1 MKALIPLLLATLAST
16 PALAGGSTGGGNTV
30 NHQLVEDYAVTDS
43 AAEIPDFSQL
53 DRYLHV
59 ISDRIP
65 GCGNELHQ
73 IAYPD
78 PNNVDGVVWYLIP
91 AKISQ
96 LPSSV
101 SGLDFSSDQPAKQSD
116 KEIFLSAT
124 EIEGLSPQSRGEL
137 YLHEVLMMNQ
147 ADKDGE
153 AVRKLMIYLK
163 RTNYS
168 PSDQSLKNVMG
179 QLKFSCGRYQTV
191 SEIAAEAAERKRQ
204 AEVMAK
210 QTEMATQSAAVA
222 EVAALSNYLNDS
234 GVACAASAD
243 AKTKLASLQ
252 KTFKLMDFYF
262 NVSKADVAQIPTLN
276 ANDDSDRGTVQ
287 AEAEW
292 MDKELRNGHFASLMG
307 SLDFVL
313 GADTPNYGLWVN
325 DKQTPDAS
333 VTINASATRDLLVK
347 FALKYANYTD
357 AQRVDQAC
365 SDVAALMQ
373 STLGGTPVH
382 STGNSDNTFIAR

>member
-365 SDVAALMQ
+365 SDVA
-373 STLGGTPVH
+373 
-382 STGNSDNTFIAR
+382 